1 LPKSLRAQRGD
12 PDGNASWN
20 QFRLKKSYTVIRTL
34 KIGMLK
40 FLFLALTITLP
51 STLWAFGTTSVPTNF
66 DDLTQIDGELIGLDS
81 DGNLYS
87 LHMQAGELES
97 TLISS
102 PEMQTRP
109 DDILQ
114 DGLIGFGN
122 KQIQRAWLG
131 GPTTRYDHG
140 VLADSI
146 EASRLYAQINEQTTV
161 YLDLPPDQVF
171 EDRLVR
177 FADLDNDG
185 LDELIVIR
193 TDLNTGA
200 GIASYALENNQ
211 LTLKSA
217 SENIGLSHRWL
228 NIVGIEDF
236 TGDGKLEIAA
246 VITPHIGGTLTLF
259 QQNGTQLVPIMAQ
272 WGFSNH
278 TYGSR
283 ELGMSAVADL
293 NADEVMDMAI
303 PNENRRE
310 LILLTAGGGQFH
322 ILARIKHSVSIKSG
336 IYAADINNDL
346 KQELIYLLKDGTLQ
360 IVDL

>member
-1 LPKSLRAQRGD
+1 
-12 PDGNASWN
+12 
-20 QFRLKKSYTVIRTL
+20 
-34 KIGMLK
+34 MLK
-40 FLFLALTITLP
+40 FLFLALSVTLP
-51 STLWAFGTTSVPTNF
+51 SSLWALNTTSVRTQF
-66 DDLTQIDGELIGLDS
+66 GDLTRLNGELIGLDS
-81 DGNLYS
+81 DGNHYS

-109 DDILQ
+109 DDILP

-122 KQIQRAWLG
+122 NQIQRAWLG
-131 GPTTRYDHG
+131 HPTTRYDHG

-161 YLDLPPDQVF
+161 YLDLPSDQVF

-185 LDELIVIR
+185 IDELIVIR
-193 TDLNTGA
+193 THLKTGA

-211 LTLKSA
+211 FTLKSA

-228 NIVGIEDF
+228 NIVGFEDF
-236 TGDGKLEIAA
+236 TGDGRLDIAA

-259 QQNGTQLVPIMAQ
+259 QQNGTQLVPVMSQ

-278 TYGSR
+278 AYGSR
-283 ELGMSAVADL
+283 ELGMSAVLDL
-293 NADEVMDMAI
+293 NGDGVIDMAI
-303 PNENRRE
+303 PNENRQQ
-310 LILLTAGGGQFH
+310 LILLTVNGKAFH
-322 ILARIKHSVSIKSG
+322 ELARIEHESEIKSG
-336 IYAADINNDL
+336 IYSVNLDKDPE
-346 KQELIYLLKDGTLQ
+346 QELAYLLKDGTLVK
-360 IVDL
+360 IDLQ